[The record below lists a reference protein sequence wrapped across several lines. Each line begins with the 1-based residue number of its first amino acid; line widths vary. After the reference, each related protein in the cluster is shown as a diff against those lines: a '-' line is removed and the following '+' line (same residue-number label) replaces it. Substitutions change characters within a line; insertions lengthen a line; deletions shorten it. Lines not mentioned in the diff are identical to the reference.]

1 MMTGEMMA
9 DKNVA
14 QELIEVRDQLRRH
27 DQLHQENSETLREVK
42 NVLVGQA
49 KLSERFI
56 SLDRRF
62 EKLETSFDKRF
73 EKLEIRSDKNQKTI
87 TYWSG
92 GMAAIFCVCGIVA
105 FMSKFIT

>member
-1 MMTGEMMA
+1 MNAGEMMA

-14 QELIEVRDQLRRH
+14 QELSDIRGKLVLH
-27 DQLHQENSETLREVK
+27 DQLHQDNSQTLIEVK

-62 EKLETSFDKRF
+62 EKLEASHDKQF
-73 EKLEIRSDKNQKTI
+73 EKIGIRLDKNQKTI
-87 TYWSG
+87 LQWSG
-92 GMAAIFCVCGIVA
+92 GITAIFALLGALGVL
-105 FMSKFIT
+105 SKFFI